1 MRVLFAGTPQAAVP
15 SLRALLDSRHEVL
28 AVLTRPDAPS
38 GRGRTL
44 RASPVAE
51 LATQA
56 GVEVLQP
63 GRPRDAEFQ
72 GRLEYLAPDVA
83 PIVAYGGLIPAE
95 ALVVPRHGWVNL
107 HFSLLPAWRGAAP
120 AQHAV
125 IAGDDVTGASTFRLE
140 EGLDSGPVYGTV
152 TEPIH
157 DTDTSGD
164 VLARLAHSGAEL
176 LMRTLETIEA
186 GTAAPQPQPSDG
198 VTLAPRLEVADAR
211 IAWTVPALALDRH
224 VRGCT
229 PAPGAWTTLSGER
242 FKVGPVTLDPGC
254 HDLAPGEI
262 VVDKSGVRVGTG
274 SHAVVLG
281 DVQPPGKRSMPAVD
295 WARGADLA
303 TGDRFDADQSA
314 TAGVRP

>member
-1 MRVLFAGTPQAAVP
+1 MRVLFAGTPEAAVP
-15 SLRALLDSRHEVL
+15 ALRALLGSRHEVL

-38 GRGRTL
+38 GRGRML

-56 GVEVLQP
+56 GVEVLRPQ
-63 GRPRDAEFQ
+63 RPRNPEFQ
-72 GRLEYLAPDVA
+72 GRLERLAPDVA

-95 ALVVPRHGWVNL
+95 ALEVPRHGWVNL

-120 AQHAV
+120 VQHAV
-125 IAGDDVTGASTFRLE
+125 IAGDDLTGATTFRLE
-140 EGLDSGPVYGTV
+140 EDLDAGPVYGTV

-176 LMRTLETIEA
+176 LVRTLEAIEA
-186 GTAAPQPQPSDG
+186 GTADPAPQPFEG
-198 VTLAPRLEVADAR
+198 ITLAPRLEVADAR
-211 IAWTVPALALDRH
+211 IDWRVPALALDRH

-242 FKVGPVTLDPGC
+242 FKVGPVTLHPGRR
-254 HDLAPGEI
+254 DLAPGEMA
-262 VVDKSGVRVGTG
+262 VEKSGVRVGTG

-281 DVQPPGKRSMPAVD
+281 DVQPSGKRSMPAAD
-295 WARGADLA
+295 WVRGADVA
-303 TGDRFDADQSA
+303 HGDRFDVGRSA
-314 TAGVRP
+314 TAEAQA